1 MWWIFYVHFT
11 TGTSI
16 IYPYRQRTKTETS
29 SHLKIWYN
37 QKLNLTQLNFI
48 PKNAKRHSS
57 KRTRIDSQI
66 SIYGCLLAPT
76 SFISHSTSF
85 LHVINN
91 IIRFIIRTHSL
102 TQKNSM
108 SRRAFTSKN
117 HVKSWELLIVPKR
130 EILNSYNQNQTKPN
144 RTEPT
149 RMMLLFV
156 KPFHKNFMVAKILYT
171 GEEERWAN
179 KNDATTNLPFS
190 WTPHP
195 ISLSLCLN
203 ACSKWEKNT
212 HRLNK

>member
-130 EILNSYNQNQTKPN
+130 EILNSYNQNQTEPN
-144 RTEPT
+144 QTEQNQPEWCCF
-149 RMMLLFV
+149 LLSHFI
-156 KPFHKNFMVAKILYT
+156 KIL
-171 GEEERWAN
+171 WLQ
-179 KNDATTNLPFS
+179 KFC
-190 WTPHP
+190 TPGKKRDGQIEMMQQP
-195 ISLSLCLN
+195 ICLSLELRILFPSLSASMRVPN
-203 ACSKWEKNT
+203 EKKT
-212 HRLNK
+212 HTD